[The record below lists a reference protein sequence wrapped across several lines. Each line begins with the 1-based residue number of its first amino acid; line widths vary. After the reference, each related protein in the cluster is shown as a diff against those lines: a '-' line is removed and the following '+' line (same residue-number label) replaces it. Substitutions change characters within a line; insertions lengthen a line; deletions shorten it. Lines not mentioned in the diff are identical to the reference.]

1 MMKEFGV
8 KLECYYK
15 EGDEGCEYSINKES
29 YPFNH
34 CDISHVEMVEDLI
47 DMGVDRKIYVAK
59 ESEHIFEPKHFDL
72 AGFTRDDGISTVAQ
86 YDEEKKAFING
97 NFRILKIK
105 LRFLMNLMIIYGK
118 Y

>member
-1 MMKEFGV
+1 LPYKSPIHDEGFGV

-47 DMGVDRKIYVAK
+47 DMGVDRKIYVDRL
-59 ESEHIFEPKHFDL
+59 SISNVDNFQNITL
-72 AGFTRDDGISTVAQ
+72 ADCAGRLLILLYEKGI
-86 YDEEKKAFING
+86 N
-97 NFRILKIK
+97 NFNK
-105 LRFLMNLMIIYGK
+105 
-118 Y
+118 